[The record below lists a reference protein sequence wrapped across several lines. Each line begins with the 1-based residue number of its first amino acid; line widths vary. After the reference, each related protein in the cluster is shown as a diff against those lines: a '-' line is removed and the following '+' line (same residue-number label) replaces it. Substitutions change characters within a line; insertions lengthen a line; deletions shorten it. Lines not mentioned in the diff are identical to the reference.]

1 MSSNLY
7 KVRILDH
14 EESELHIRR
23 PNGSVEIK
31 NVETKSLLDSFSLE
45 QKLISFSYISPNVVK
60 HRKTAMAYDL
70 ALVMPGYKYEPTPGK
85 FILMPPCI
93 CFVKTD
99 SRFASIAKIDFYQIA
114 GMGYRGAAT
123 EIVPYPFE
131 IDKKL
136 FGSSLGKDVAGQLEA
151 RFKEIASRMIE
162 REEVR
167 FANGKRV
174 SLSQFMTQHDGRVTL
189 LPEFVSTEKLGLAAL
204 FSNF

>member
-1 MSSNLY
+1 MSSNFY
-7 KVRILDH
+7 KVRIIDQ

-23 PNGSVEIK
+23 PDGSVEIK
-31 NVETKSLLDSFSLE
+31 NVETKSLLNSFSLE
-45 QKLISFSYISPNVVK
+45 QKLISFSYISTNVIK
-60 HRKTAMAYDL
+60 HRKTALSYDL
-70 ALVMPGYKYEPTPGK
+70 ALLMPGYKYEPTPGK

-99 SRFASIAKIDFYQIA
+99 SRFSSISKIDFYQIV
-114 GMGYRGAAT
+114 GMGYRGVAT
-123 EIVPYPFE
+123 EISPYPFE

-136 FGSSLGKDVAGQLEA
+136 FGSTLGKDVSGVIGT

-167 FANGKRV
+167 FANGKKL
-174 SLSQFMTQHDGRVTL
+174 SLSQFMAQHDGRVTL
-189 LPEFVSTEKLGLAAL
+189 LPEFMSSEKLGLASL

>member
-1 MSSNLY
+1 
-7 KVRILDH
+7 
-14 EESELHIRR
+14 
-23 PNGSVEIK
+23 
-31 NVETKSLLDSFSLE
+31 
-45 QKLISFSYISPNVVK
+45 
-60 HRKTAMAYDL
+60 
-70 ALVMPGYKYEPTPGK
+70 
-85 FILMPPCI
+85 
-93 CFVKTD
+93 
-99 SRFASIAKIDFYQIA
+99 
-114 GMGYRGAAT
+114 MGYRGAAT